1 MSSLSQSLLNRAVVV
16 EKFVDLPATSATTVG
31 IAVGAGTLVLSVG
44 FEPFEAVPDVSTY
57 TMDITDGTT
66 TFAND
71 LNFDNT
77 AAGTIK
83 IGTTAGVV
91 AANDTIDVVTTIS
104 GSPGV
109 ISGRVFA
116 VIADVSKYR
125 DVAADT
131 VDRDQ
136 LA

>member
-1 MSSLSQSLLNRAVVV
+1 MALVQSLKNRAYVV
-16 EKFVDLPATSATTVG
+16 EKIVDLAASSGTTVG
-31 IAVGAGTLVLSVG
+31 PAVGAGTLVLAVG
-44 FEPFEAVPDVSTY
+44 FVPSEAVPDVTTY

-91 AANDTIDVVTTIS
+91 AAADTIDVVTTIS

-109 ISGRVFA
+109 ITGRLFA
-116 VIADVSKYR
+116 VVVDVNQSAGVAD
-125 DVAADT
+125 A

>member
-1 MSSLSQSLLNRAVVV
+1 MSLVQSVKNQAILV
-16 EKFVDLPATSATTVG
+16 EKYVDLAATSGTTVG
-31 IAVGAGTLVLSVG
+31 ISVPAGTLVLAVG
-44 FEPFEAVPDVSTY
+44 FEPSEAVPNVTTY

-83 IGTTAGVV
+83 VGTTAGLVT
-91 AANDTIDVVTTIS
+91 AADTIDVVTTID
-104 GSPGV
+104 GSAGV

-116 VIADVSKYR
+116 VIVPVTKNAAKIASADR
-125 DVAADT
+125 E
-131 VDRDQ
+131 Q

>member
-1 MSSLSQSLLNRAVVV
+1 MAQVQSLRNRAVVV
-16 EKFVDLPATSATTVG
+16 EKDVSLAATSGTTVG
-31 IAVGAGTLVLSVG
+31 ISVGAGTLVLAVG
-44 FEPFEAVPDVSTY
+44 FEPYDTVADITTY

-66 TFAND
+66 VFAND

-77 AAGTIK
+77 AAGVIK
-83 IGTTAGVV
+83 VGSTAGVV
-91 AANDTIDVVTTIS
+91 AAADTIDVVTTID

-109 ISGRVFA
+109 ITGRVFA
-116 VIADVSKYR
+116 VVVDVNADW
-125 DVAADT
+125 DVPGS